1 MHGLVLWDYRAMR
14 IRHYV
19 TVKYSRLI
27 QTNIGEQTIAKP
39 LALEVASKRHT
50 FLVLR
55 SWSAMFVLSAGYLC
69 LPAASHDNA
78 PNSPVVINWILV

>member
-50 FLVLR
+50 LLLDR
-55 SWSAMFVLSAGYLC
+55 SAMFVLSAGYLC

-78 PNSPVVINWILV
+78 PNSPVVINWMLV